1 MYISTEPTPNPNTLK
16 FNPGR
21 IVYGDGT
28 LNFETPEA
36 AEVSPL
42 ATALFG
48 IGDVTGVFF
57 GGDFI
62 SVTQASTDWAQLKPQ
77 VLGVIMDHFTSGAP
91 LLTQDAEESEGT
103 QFEDDPEDEPIITQ
117 IRELIDSKVRPA
129 VARDGGDI
137 VYQGFKQGTVYLHMQ
152 GACAGCPSSTITL
165 KNGIENLL
173 KHYVPEVS
181 AVEAV

>member
-16 FNPGR
+16 FNPGQT
-21 IVYGDGT
+21 VYDAGT

-36 AEVSPL
+36 ADVSPL
-42 ATALFG
+42 ASALFG
-48 IGDVTGVFF
+48 LGDVTGVFI
-57 GGDFI
+57 GADFI
-62 SVTQASTDWAQLKPQ
+62 SVSQAGTDWVSLKPQ
-77 VLGVIMDHFTSGAP
+77 VLGVIMDHYTSGAP
-91 LLTQDAEESEGT
+91 LLEGDADASGPGG
-103 QFEDDPEDEPIITQ
+103 FEDDPEDAPVIEQ
-117 IRELIDSKVRPA
+117 IKDLIDTKVRPA

-137 VYQGFKQGTVYLHMQ
+137 IYQGFKQGTVYLHMQ

-181 AVEAV
+181 TVESV